1 MEKKEIKD
9 LAVSAIA
16 LAFIFA
22 FASINLS
29 FSAEMITSFARI
41 FLVSLLAVSLSFL
54 FHEMGHRQ
62 IARHYGCYSQYQIWK
77 RGIKFA
83 LGLGIITKLLGFPV
97 IFAALGAVVIYPRID
112 LWGSVQHITRKEN
125 GIISIAGPLVN
136 IILAIISFII
146 LFYFTNL
153 SQLAAQILSFA
164 FRINLW
170 LALFNLIPIPPL
182 DGFKVFL
189 WSRKVWALI
198 FIPLLIVFFHL

>member
-1 MEKKEIKD
+1 MKD
-9 LAVSAIA
+9 LTISALV

-22 FASINLS
+22 FATINLS
-29 FSAEMITSFARI
+29 FSIATITSFATV
-41 FLVSLLAVSLSFL
+41 FLISLLAVSISFL

-62 IARHYGCYSQYQIWK
+62 MARHYGCYSQYQMWK
-77 RGIKFA
+77 RGVKFA
-83 LGLGIITKLLGFPV
+83 LGVGIITKLLGFPL
-97 IFAALGAVVIYPRID
+97 IFAALGAVVIYPKID
-112 LWGSVQHITRKEN
+112 LWGSVQRITRKEN
-125 GIISIAGPLVN
+125 GMISLAGPAVN
-136 IILAIISFII
+136 IILATISFIV
-146 LFYFTNL
+146 LSYFANL
-153 SQLAAQILSFA
+153 SHFISEIVSFA